1 MVVNSIYLG
10 EKGITSTSA
19 NFLANLAKEIIKD
32 TEQKLRKLR
41 LYNTNVE
48 LINGEKKTLQY
59 NTVEL
64 ESLETMLNRISSM
77 YSFCAWI
84 REAIKAKEALAE
96 KASRYNIFDYGRD
109 YGVEIPER
117 PDDPKEVTIQDI
129 IDEMSIK
136 ERNRYL
142 TIETFAATFGKYIHP
157 DGAIAQ
163 AREIFQ
169 EKMAEPTYISGNGR
183 DMVIYTYNSSNS
195 IDDVEDTFIALQGKQ
210 REYEK
215 QLNALK
221 FKLREEVNKR
231 NSQAQAEFQLA
242 YTEFRS
248 QYAIVN
254 AEAEKVRIKLM
265 EDVSKL
271 RIVIPDDLVD
281 TYNYLE
287 TLVK

>member
-1 MVVNSIYLG
+1 MDTHSIYLG
-10 EKGITSTSA
+10 EKGVTSTSA
-19 NFLANLAKEIIKD
+19 NFLANLAKEIIRD

-41 LYNTNVE
+41 FYNTDVE

-64 ESLETMLNRISSM
+64 DSLKTMLNTISSM
-77 YSFCAWI
+77 YSFCAWV
-84 REAIKAKEALAE
+84 REAIKAKEALTE
-96 KASRYNIFDYGRD
+96 KASMYNIFDYGRD
-109 YGVEIPER
+109 HGVEIPER
-117 PDDPKEVTIQDI
+117 PNDPKEVTIQDI

-163 AREIFQ
+163 ARETFQ
-169 EKMAEPTYISGNGR
+169 EKMAEPTYISGSGR
-183 DMVIYTYNSSNS
+183 DMVIYTYKSPNS

-221 FKLREEVNKR
+221 FKLREEANKR
-231 NSQAQAEFQLA
+231 NSQNQAEFQLA
-242 YTEFRS
+242 YNEFRS
-248 QYAIVN
+248 QYNIVH

-271 RIVIPDDLVD
+271 KIVIPDDLTD
-281 TYNYLE
+281 IYNYLE

>member
-19 NFLANLAKEIIKD
+19 NFLANLAKEIIRD

-84 REAIKAKEALAE
+84 REAIKAKEVLAD

-109 YGVEIPER
+109 YGVEVPER
-117 PDDPKEVTIQDI
+117 PNDPKEVTVQDI

-163 AREIFQ
+163 ARETFQ

-183 DMVIYTYNSSNS
+183 DMVIYTYNSTNS
-195 IDDVEDTFIALQGKQ
+195 IDDVENTFITLQGKQ

-231 NSQAQAEFQLA
+231 NSQNQADFQLA

-248 QYAIVN
+248 QYSVVN
-254 AEAEKVRIKLM
+254 AEAEKVRIKMM

-271 RIVIPDDLVD
+271 RIVIPDDLTD

>member
-19 NFLANLAKEIIKD
+19 NFLANLAKEIIRD

-48 LINGEKKTLQY
+48 LINGDKKTLQY

-109 YGVEIPER
+109 YGVEVPER
-117 PDDPKEVTIQDI
+117 PDDPKEVTVQDI